1 VAAAALSA
9 CSLSS
14 SSSGGGGGGGGGSGP
29 HSVNLSWNASS
40 SNNIVGYNVYRGTLP
55 ESYALLTSMN
65 ATTSYTDSAVQN
77 GQTYYYVV
85 TAVDSAGV
93 ESAYSNQTQALIP

>member
-1 VAAAALSA
+1 
-9 CSLSS
+9 
-14 SSSGGGGGGGGGSGP
+14 
-29 HSVNLSWNASS
+29 
-40 SNNIVGYNVYRGTLP
+40 
-55 ESYALLTSMN
+55 MN

-93 ESAYSNQTQALIP
+93 ESAYSNQTQASIP